1 MPQSSCTSDPKAW
14 AIMDYASGV
23 IDSIPEVHKKLT
35 EYLGDGY
42 KYNDWKEAFR
52 VIEMAETDT
61 VAAIAAIKPLF
72 ENATNPTPSTH
83 HSTPQTCIPC
93 NHHYPSLRGL
103 KTNSPSVFPNYR
115 AEDGSEGRP
124 SH

>member
-1 MPQSSCTSDPKAW
+1 
-14 AIMDYASGV
+14 MDYTSGV

-42 KYNDWKEAFR
+42 KYDDWKEAFR

-61 VAAIAAIKPLF
+61 VAAIAAIKPLL

-83 HSTPQTCIPC
+83 HSTSQTLDTLRPPLPQLERLENKLTECV
-93 NHHYPSLRGL
+93 SQLQ
-103 KTNSPSVFPNYR
+103 S
-115 AEDGSEGRP
+115 
-124 SH
+124 